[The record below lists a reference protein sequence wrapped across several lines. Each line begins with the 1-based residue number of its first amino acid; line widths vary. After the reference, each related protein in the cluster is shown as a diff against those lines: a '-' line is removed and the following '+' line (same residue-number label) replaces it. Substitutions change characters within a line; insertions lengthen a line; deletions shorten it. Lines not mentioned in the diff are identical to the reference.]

1 MPLSGKII
9 FVNGASSAGK
19 STLCQALQA
28 ELDEPFWHVS
38 IDHLIAARMLPARRN
53 EGGAFAWQAMRPHF
67 FEGFHRCLPA
77 LAAAGNNLLVEHIV
91 ETAAWMERLLRLL
104 APYDLF
110 FVGLH
115 CPLPEL
121 ERRERARGDR
131 PLGDAASDYFIA
143 HKFGEYDLEI
153 DSTMPLAENVA
164 AVITAWQA
172 RPRPSA
178 FARMAA
184 ALPDARTVAGNVPD
198 KERTQ

>member
-1 MPLSGKII
+1 MPGKII

-19 STLCQALQA
+19 STLCQGLQA
-28 ELDEPFWHVS
+28 QLDEPFWHVS
-38 IDHLIAARMLPARRN
+38 IDHLIAARMLPRRSE
-53 EGGAFAWQAMRPHF
+53 EGGAFAWHAMRPHF

-104 APYDLF
+104 APYDVF

-121 ERRERARGDR
+121 ERRERSRGDR

-143 HKFGEYDLEI
+143 HNFGFYDLEI
-153 DSTMPLAENVA
+153 DSTKPLAENVA
-164 AVITAWQA
+164 AVITAWRA
-172 RPRPSA
+172 RQRPSA
-178 FARMAA
+178 FERMAA
-184 ALPDARTVAGNVPD
+184 ALPDETTVRGNVLD